1 MYSNAAAM
9 TASQSKIPLP
19 DQLSVRW
26 TPLEITRSARGET
39 VTFGQNAGDL
49 RPIDPHPLP
58 TDRCAASVA
67 PQTSR
72 PRDFVV
78 FSPNDLGA
86 PPQGIDLSG
95 RRVFKLARR
104 CFGPPPKSLPEI
116 SGIAEAKSFSN
127 FFHS

>member
-1 MYSNAAAM
+1 MV
-9 TASQSKIPLP
+9 KRLH
-19 DQLSVRW
+19 
-26 TPLEITRSARGET
+26 SAK
-39 VTFGQNAGDL
+39 NAGDL

-86 PPQGIDLSG
+86 PPPGMRSIRADVSLN
-95 RRVFKLARR
+95 FARR